1 MFYYTH
7 FIFLVKFQNTLKIHR
22 FARKGINIVEGC
34 FMEYNDEKILSIND
48 YEIIAKAYANELK
61 KRGFMVVQVDAE
73 RNQELVEKVLLQMG
87 IIKSHLFMLGGF
99 LNTSQFY
106 SLNDRQIKKMSV
118 LFDISPTPVNLNL
131 PHDKT
136 KCFLSFL
143 SFEFELIKNLLEL
156 TDKSNYENQL
166 KQLINARL
174 AVMSQILSIKN

>member
-1 MFYYTH
+1 
-7 FIFLVKFQNTLKIHR
+7 
-22 FARKGINIVEGC
+22 
-34 FMEYNDEKILSIND
+34 MEYNDEKILSIND
-48 YEIIAKAYANELK
+48 YEIMAKAYANELK

-73 RNQELVEKVLLQMG
+73 KNQELVEKVLLQMG

-106 SLNDRQIKKMSV
+106 SLNDRQIKKMSL
-118 LFDISPTPVNLNL
+118 LFDANPTPASLTL

-143 SFEFELIKNLLEL
+143 SFEFELIKNLMEL